1 MTKRISAAQAK
12 AHLSEL
18 MAQVAYGGEHYVIER
33 RGKPLAALVSVDDLE
48 RLEQGRATSAPSGR
62 TWPSRLPSCPRARS
76 CPPSPAVLGGVEH
89 AAAPVDDVLLRL
101 PVALRLSDR
110 PRMVRFRS
118 HGYA

>member
-48 RLEQGRATSAPSGR
+48 RLEQGLATSARPQGALAIVGAWREVDDQDLDGLIADIYSQ
-62 TWPSRLPSCPRARS
+62 RARDT
-76 CPPSPAVLGGVEH
+76 GR
-89 AAAPVDDVLLRL
+89 PVSLE
-101 PVALRLSDR
+101 A
-110 PRMVRFRS
+110 
-118 HGYA
+118 